1 MSDGAELRSQ
11 IVKMVRASNDYV
23 CQECGAVYAK
33 WSGRCDDCGGWNTI
47 VEETRQVSSL
57 KRLGEAKGRGI
68 SLEKLGSPERTIK
81 RIKTGLGEFDRV
93 VGGGLVAGS
102 ANLISGDPGIGKST
116 LVLQGLCAMAAST
129 HSCIYVSGEESADQV
144 RLRARRLGLDRS
156 QVHLAA
162 STNVNDILAT
172 LLSSE
177 PPQVLVI
184 DSIQTMYVDH
194 ISSAP
199 GAVSQVRASAQE
211 LIQYAKLQGVALILV
226 GHVTKEGQI
235 AGPRVLEHMVDVVL
249 HFEGDHRHQF
259 RLLRAVK
266 NRFGATDEVGVF
278 EMTEAGLS
286 EVENPSALF
295 LGRRSAPVSGL
306 SVFAGLEG
314 SRPML
319 VEIEALVTPAMA
331 GAPRRAVVGIDG
343 ARLAMIVAVLDSR
356 CGLALGAKDI
366 HLNVAGGLRIS
377 EPAAD
382 LAVAG
387 ALLSSVTGTPTPART
402 IIFGETGLTGEVRP
416 VSGAELRLKEAIKL
430 GYPKAIAPPV
440 DGTSHLGV
448 DMLPITTLSMFAGI
462 FSQDVKRFSEGN

>member
-1 MSDGAELRSQ
+1 
-11 IVKMVRASNDYV
+11 MVRASNDYI
-23 CQECGAVYAK
+23 CQNCGAAHAK
-33 WSGRCDDCGGWNTI
+33 WGGRCDGCGGWNTI
-47 VEETRQVSSL
+47 VEETRQVSAL
-57 KRLGEAKGRGI
+57 KRLGEASGGGI
-68 SLEKLGSPERTIK
+68 SLEELGSPKRMVKRTQ
-81 RIKTGLGEFDRV
+81 TGLAEFDRV

-116 LVLQGLCAMAAST
+116 LVLQGLCAMARST

-144 RLRARRLGLDRS
+144 RLRARRLGLDQS

-172 LLSSE
+172 LRSSE
-177 PPQVLVI
+177 APQVLVI

-194 ISSAP
+194 IGSAP

-211 LIQYAKLQGVALILV
+211 LIQYAKLHGVALILV

-278 EMTEAGLS
+278 EMSGAGLS
-286 EVENPSALF
+286 EVDNPSALF
-295 LGRRSAPVSGL
+295 LGSRKAPVSGL
-306 SVFAGLEG
+306 AVFAGLEG

-319 VEIEALVTPAMA
+319 VEIEALVTPSL
-331 GAPRRAVVGIDG
+331 GGTPRRAVVGVDG

-387 ALLSSVTGTPTPART
+387 ALLSSVTGTPAPAKT

-416 VSGAELRLKEAIKL
+416 VGGAELRLKEAIKL

-440 DGTSHLGV
+440 DSASHLDV
-448 DMLPITTLSMFAGI
+448 DLFPITTLPIFAGI
-462 FSQDVKRFSEGN
+462 FSHDVKRFSDGN